1 MKSIFTLVQFVTGAV
16 VQLKTISG
24 ALSADESL
32 SDFATEKIRLLQ
44 QILTY
49 VVSIIYIFID
59 LGYNIDKKD
68 ELFCS
73 LVGFVSHADAPVSS
87 SNSSRVLSTEARLHW
102 RQKAVVSVMEA
113 GGLNWLVGKVGICCF
128 VTLQAPDKHRC
139 MKGII
144 DSVNKLLIFFG

>member
-1 MKSIFTLVQFVTGAV
+1 M

-32 SDFATEKIRLLQ
+32 SDSAVEKIKLLQ

-59 LGYNIDKKD
+59 LGSNIDKKD

-73 LVGFVSHADAPVSS
+73 LVGFISHADAPIIS
-87 SNSSRVLSTEARLHW
+87 SNSSKVLSTEARLHW
-102 RQKAVVSVMEA
+102 RQKAIVSVMEA
-113 GGLNWLVGKVGICCF
+113 GGLNWLVGKVGICYHC
-128 VTLQAPDKHRC
+128 
-139 MKGII
+139 
-144 DSVNKLLIFFG
+144 IF

>member
-1 MKSIFTLVQFVTGAV
+1 M

-32 SDFATEKIRLLQ
+32 SDFAVEKIKLLQ

-59 LGYNIDKKD
+59 LGSNIDKKD

-73 LVGFVSHADAPVSS
+73 LVGFISHADAPIIS
-87 SNSSRVLSTEARLHW
+87 SNSSKVLSTEARLHW
-102 RQKAVVSVMEA
+102 RQKAIVSVMEA
-113 GGLNWLVGKVGICCF
+113 GGLNWLVGKVGICY
-128 VTLQAPDKHRC
+128 HY
-139 MKGII
+139 
-144 DSVNKLLIFFG
+144 IF